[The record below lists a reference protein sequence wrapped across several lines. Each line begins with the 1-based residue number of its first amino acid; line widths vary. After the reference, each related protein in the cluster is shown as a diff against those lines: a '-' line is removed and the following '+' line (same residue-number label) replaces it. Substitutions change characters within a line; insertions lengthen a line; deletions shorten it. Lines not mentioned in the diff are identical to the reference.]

1 MNRVAGSDITMLRNT
16 VEYVEGDQPVPG
28 LRLVQFL
35 GTGSFGEVWKAVRS
49 GETECAVK
57 IVRFDEP
64 KGRREFRG
72 LQRVKRVHHP
82 NLVRIHAFWLKG
94 WDGGILEGDPAAQQC
109 PQGPHDHHSLQSL
122 PEAEPHADPYGG
134 AEARE
139 LIVEMDLCEQTLFD
153 RLQECRAR
161 GLDGIPVDELLPYV
175 AEAAKALDY
184 LNHPSSPQDEVA
196 AAVQHCDVK
205 PQNIMLVGG
214 SVQICD
220 FGLVRDV
227 GRLPTSPDAAAT
239 LAYVAPELMA
249 EGTPSQATDQYSL
262 AVTYYELRT
271 SRLPYPAETLAAIT
285 QAVLTGELDFSA
297 VSPAEGKV
305 LRRATARRPNDRYPS
320 CQEMVD
326 ALKAAVAGIAPPAA
340 PRGWRYLITAGILVA
355 SIAGATALWYGP
367 ASSSHPSPSVKPPS
381 PPPPVPTP
389 SAEAI
394 FEHGL
399 ELARE
404 GRFPEAIVEIRRAI
418 SLTPRLD
425 DRPDYGNVLADYG
438 KALLEDTRQKDK
450 DKAQPVFDQA
460 AEVLQEAVRRNR
472 ANPDA
477 WSRLG
482 VLYSEQGY
490 FDDAVDAFGKA
501 IELRPQDA
509 QEYVNR
515 GEAYRLLK
523 NPELAIKDLTM
534 AVELDPAHGAAHY
547 ALGRAYFSDKKYA
560 EAISHFDAAL
570 ANYSPVDR
578 DSYTPG
584 LCHLLRGLC
593 CCQLDGIGAA
603 RADFDVLLKKP
614 DGVTAELFHQVAALY
629 RDEKQYDEAARFEE
643 QALRQLEA
651 DSPLRNEYEEALRSD
666 REQTEKA
673 ASPPATSGP
682 V

>member
-1 MNRVAGSDITMLRNT
+1 MLHNT

-35 GTGSFGEVWKAVRS
+35 GTGAFGEVWKAVRS

-94 WDGGILEGDPAAQQC
+94 WDGGILEGDPAAPQC
-109 PQGPHDHHSLQSL
+109 PQGPHDHRALKPL
-122 PEAEPHADPYGG
+122 LEAEPHADPYGG
-134 AEARE
+134 AQARE

-161 GLDGIPVDELLPYV
+161 GLDGIPVDELLPYL

-227 GRLPTSPDAAAT
+227 GRMPTSPDAAAT

-326 ALKAAVAGIAPPAA
+326 ALKAAAAGIEPPAA
-340 PRGWRYLITAGILVA
+340 PRRWRQLVVAGVLVA

-367 ASSSHPSPSVKPPS
+367 ASPPATPPAIAPSVPLPPLE
-381 PPPPVPTP
+381 PP
-389 SAEAI
+389 SAEVI
-394 FEHGL
+394 FQHGL

-418 SLTPRLD
+418 SLEPGLD
-425 DRPDYGNVLADYG
+425 DRPEYGNVLADHG
-438 KALLEDTRQKDK
+438 KALLEEAIEKSGNGED
-450 DKAQPVFDQA
+450 AQAVFDQA

-482 VLYSEQGY
+482 VLYSDQGH
-490 FDDAVDAFGKA
+490 FDDAVEAFGKA

-523 NPELAIKDLTM
+523 NPELAIKDLSV

-547 ALGRAYFSDKKYA
+547 ALARAYFSDKKFA
-560 EAISHFDAAL
+560 EAVSHFDAAL
-570 ANYSPVDR
+570 TNYSPVDR

-603 RADFDVLLKKP
+603 RADFEALLKQP
-614 DGVTAELFHQVAALY
+614 DGVTAALFHQVAALY
-629 RDEKQYDEAARFEE
+629 REEKLYDEAARFEE
-643 QALRQLEA
+643 QALGQLEA

-666 REQTEKA
+666 REQAEKTE
-673 ASPPATSGP
+673 SPPAPPGP